1 MLRSRDRTVKV
12 LNDTQKHFYE
22 QIATSCWNTM
32 VLTQTFD
39 FDDVSS
45 GKFAWLFMQL
55 LASKLASCA
64 GWEDRGDSS
73 DRICCHSDRNKM
85 CEVLG
90 FWGFGDWILCV
101 CFSSPFGV
109 GFLDQH
115 QIPPI
120 WCSGFNGTQSRQAK
134 QDTHNKRNFRKAT
147 TRTKV
152 LVANELDSIYMNF
165 HFLLVQLNY

>member
-1 MLRSRDRTVKV
+1 MGHLQRDMFFFLHLATCIRSANCNMHCMMATAIWYWIWNVAF
-12 LNDTQKHFYE
+12 HFYE
-22 QIATSCWNTM
+22 QIATSCWNTI

-39 FDDVSS
+39 FDDVSLGS
-45 GKFAWLFMQL
+45 LHDFSCSI
-55 LASKLASCA
+55 ASNWQAA

-73 DRICCHSDRNKM
+73 DRICCHSDRNK
-85 CEVLG
+85 CVK
-90 FWGFGDWILCV
+90 FWGFGMILCV

-134 QDTHNKRNFRKAT
+134 QDTHTHINTKNFGKAT
-147 TRTKV
+147 SYHK
-152 LVANELDSIYMNF
+152 N
-165 HFLLVQLNY
+165 